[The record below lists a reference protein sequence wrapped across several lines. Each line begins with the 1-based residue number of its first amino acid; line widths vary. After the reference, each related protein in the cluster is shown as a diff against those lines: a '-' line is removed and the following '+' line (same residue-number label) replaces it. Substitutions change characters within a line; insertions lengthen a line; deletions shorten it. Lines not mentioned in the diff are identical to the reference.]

1 MNSLLAIVTVTPLMF
16 LAKKGMLTKATA
28 IIALKRPG
36 PKTATIAS
44 ANKIYGNAIK
54 TSMIRIITLSVLFP

>member
-1 MNSLLAIVTVTPLMF
+1 MNSLLAIVTVTPLIF

-36 PKTATIAS
+36 PNTATIAS
-44 ANKIYGNAIK
+44 ASKI
-54 TSMIRIITLSVLFP
+54 

>member
-44 ANKIYGNAIK
+44 ANKI
-54 TSMIRIITLSVLFP
+54 